1 MTIPSLGEALEE
13 QTKKQ
18 VHPLKDLN
26 FSNKINEL
34 KQIESIF
41 PKNQLNDLIIGKLQG
56 IKQL

>member
-1 MTIPSLGEALEE
+1 MEE

-18 VHPLKDLN
+18 VDALKDLN
-26 FSNKINEL
+26 FSNKISEL

>member
-41 PKNQLNDLIIGKLQG
+41 PKKPVEWFDYW
-56 IKQL
+56 